1 MKPRFS
7 SISSSQTQSQPSISL
22 SKSPKNYINSLPNP
36 NFFLSQ
42 QHNFSISPLYNTRR
56 NSYNLFIIIIYFF
69 VYIHRDFCMESQRV
83 YVKWREVFVLSE
95 RGRKEVRYYLKRRDG
110 VSDLV
115 VVGKERRDLK
125 VYRYNIRETSLVGQA
140 DFKLKS
146 RKDVI
151 EWLNSVISGDFY
163 GHSSFFCVFWV
174 KIGSLQFLAGLSG
187 VWFV

>member
-1 MKPRFS
+1 M
-7 SISSSQTQSQPSISL
+7 
-22 SKSPKNYINSLPNP
+22 
-36 NFFLSQ
+36 
-42 QHNFSISPLYNTRR
+42 
-56 NSYNLFIIIIYFF
+56 
-69 VYIHRDFCMESQRV
+69 

-163 GHSSFFCVFWV
+163 GHFRFFVCFLGKDWIFMAFSWVFRCLV
-174 KIGSLQFLAGLSG
+174 CLILDL
-187 VWFV
+187 